1 MNDPYANKFKN
12 ITNEV
17 KKISE
22 YSYRYES
29 WQLKAVIVKA
39 NDDIRQEVLAI
50 QLMKR
55 LKQIFGEVNH
65 LPIYLRPYEIFVTS
79 SSSGLIEFIP
89 DTNSIDYLKKK
100 FPNKEWTLATFYQ
113 KYFQDNFEEA

>member
-1 MNDPYANKFKN
+1 
-12 ITNEV
+12 
-17 KKISE
+17 
-22 YSYRYES
+22 
-29 WQLKAVIVKA
+29 
-39 NDDIRQEVLAI
+39 VLAI